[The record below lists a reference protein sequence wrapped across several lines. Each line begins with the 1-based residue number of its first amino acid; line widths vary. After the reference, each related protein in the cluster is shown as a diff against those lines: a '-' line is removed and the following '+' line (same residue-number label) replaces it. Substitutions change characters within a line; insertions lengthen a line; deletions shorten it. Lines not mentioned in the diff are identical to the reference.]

1 MMKSKRKILIIF
13 GVFVFLIF
21 IGFLLCMPI
30 RQNAKLRSLE
40 YEVANISLPVGIE
53 QVAIKS
59 AIGDS
64 GGNGDYS
71 TLRVVLAVKTELN
84 KTELNGAIKNMGL
97 RFSKHYKNSD
107 NIPIFYVTHC
117 DSSKFQSPRCFTLV
131 FDELKTINDYS
142 KYYFIEFVE

>member
-13 GVFVFLIF
+13 GVFVFLAF
-21 IGFLLCMPI
+21 IGFLLCTPI
-30 RQNAKLRSLE
+30 RQNEKLRSLE
-40 YEVANISLPVGIE
+40 NEVANLSLPADIE

-71 TLRVVLAVKTELN
+71 TLRVVLAVKTELD
-84 KTELNGAIKNMGL
+84 KTELNETIKNMGL
-97 RFSKHYKNSD
+97 SFSKHYQNSD
-107 NIPIFYVTHC
+107 SIPIFYVTHC
-117 DSSKFQSPRCFTLV
+117 ENSTFQSSRDFTLV
-131 FDELKTINDYS
+131 FDELKTISDYS